1 MAQLRTDP
9 CLRGPSVETFKRS
22 RAVIIEMRTY
32 KIKPGKRSEFLEIFE
47 SKSVPAHQE
56 IGMKILGPYL
66 SIEDPDTFFF
76 MRGFPDLQS
85 RDPMKE
91 QFYEGALWKS
101 ELEQQLMPM
110 IEKYDVVLVEAK
122 NGLGDWR

>member
-1 MAQLRTDP
+1 MDQLGTDP
-9 CLRGPSVETFKRS
+9 CLRGSCVETFKWS
-22 RAVIIEMRTY
+22 DAVIIEMRTY
-32 KIKPGKRSEFLEIFE
+32 KIKPGQREEFLEIFE

-76 MRGFPDLQS
+76 MRAFPDLQS

-91 QFYEGALWKS
+91 QFYEGTLWKR
-101 ELEQQLMPM
+101 ELEQKLMPM
-110 IEKYDVVLVEAK
+110 IDKYDVVLVEAK